1 MFALKWD
8 NSLINLQGKA
18 VGSESRWWT
27 DSLRNLWNVTV
38 ATAITNFV
46 VHFSPANSPA
56 ICCLKS
62 KKNKFKGGKKLSA
75 KSPFSSSI
83 LESWGEKNN

>member
-8 NSLINLQGKA
+8 NGLINLQGKA

-27 DSLRNLWNVTV
+27 DSLRNLWNVTA

-46 VHFSPANSPA
+46 VHFSLANSLA
-56 ICCLKS
+56 ICCLWSQKK
-62 KKNKFKGGKKLSA
+62 KKNLKGKKKLSA
-75 KSPFSSSI
+75 KSLPF
-83 LESWGEKNN
+83 